1 MAIWRLEESVLERPS
16 FQLVEGPGLQALSG
30 RFGGTRGKAGF
41 PGRRIAA
48 LPADS
53 ETCSGLQT
61 QPCTCRAVTWDGVG
75 ATRAP
80 HPVVRGAASEAGQPG
95 LIPVTHLLG
104 DLPVSLLLCLSVG
117 CHEQS
122 LRCCEDGRSLF
133 GSASLAVFASIS
145 NTVFP
150 RPPPSRVP
158 TLLPPLP
165 PA

>member
-1 MAIWRLEESVLERPS
+1 MDRERSLVGFGPQDSKELDTILCPRPRACSYVRASRPEESVLERPS

-95 LIPVTHLLG
+95 LIPVSH
-104 DLPVSLLLCLSVG
+104 P
-117 CHEQS
+117 
-122 LRCCEDGRSLF
+122 
-133 GSASLAVFASIS
+133 LA
-145 NTVFP
+145 
-150 RPPPSRVP
+150 R
-158 TLLPPLP
+158 
-165 PA
+165 